1 MKRDAV
7 TDAPSTAGA
16 REVEQPSTA
25 RLVGLDLARGLA
37 VFGMYAVHVGPAPG
51 QDGVIGFLME
61 LAQGRSSALFAV
73 LAGFA
78 VALITGRR
86 TPKTGL
92 AGRQAVAK
100 VVIRAVILLA
110 LGTAL
115 TMTGTPV
122 VPILAFYGLFFL
134 LVLPLYRLGAKPL
147 ALIAAGWALVGPQL
161 LYVLK
166 PMVGDRTFPTVGQ
179 ADGLVS
185 LLFTG
190 GYPAL
195 TWVPFVIAGMAVA
208 RLDLTATAVRTR
220 LALTGVALAVTGYGG
235 SWLAL
240 RFVPGAAEA
249 VREAEG
255 GSGMSSMPSMSS
267 ASSMSSGSPGSDGI
281 FGDTPAGMLVAS
293 PHSEATLSIVGN
305 TGVAILVITVCLAA
319 MDAFPRLR
327 RLAGPVIAVGSMSL
341 TAYVFHILAIWL
353 LDTEELTLTGQ
364 ALYILLGFIVSI
376 TVLATI
382 WSRFFQRGPL
392 EWLMGRATQVARR
405 IRRGESAPGS
415 GAGAPYGTA
424 VRGAV
429 WGCGPRRHGGHR
441 PAHSLRG
448 LTGQFGNAQVPSS
461 DDVSAGRTE
470 PRSVARRSAAPR
482 SR

>member
-1 MKRDAV
+1 VIGPVSSLSGMTHHADSPLLPAEAASPAGERGK
-7 TDAPSTAGA
+7 PSTGA
-16 REVEQPSTA
+16 PVVG

-37 VFGMYAVHVGPAPG
+37 VFGMYAVHVGPAQG
-51 QDGVIGFLME
+51 QDGVIGLLME

-134 LVLPLYRLGAKPL
+134 LVLPLCRLGAKPL
-147 ALIAAGWALVGPQL
+147 AMIAAGWALVGPQL

-166 PMVGDRTFPTVGQ
+166 PVVGDRSFPTVGQ
-179 ADGLVS
+179 ADGIVS

-208 RLDLTATAVRTR
+208 RLDLAATAVRTR
-220 LALTGVALAVTGYGG
+220 LALTGVALAVTGYGS

-240 RFVPGAAEA
+240 RLVPGAAEA

-255 GSGMSSMPSMSS
+255 GMGMSSAPSGN
-267 ASSMSSGSPGSDGI
+267 AGV
-281 FGDTPAGMLVAS
+281 FGDTPAGLLLAS

-305 TGVAILVITVCLAA
+305 TGVAILVITACLAA

-341 TAYVFHILAIWL
+341 TAYVYHIVAIWL
-353 LDTEELTLTGQ
+353 LNTEEATVPR
-364 ALYILLGFIVSI
+364 LYILLGFIASV
-376 TVLATI
+376 TVLATA

-392 EWLMGRATQVARR
+392 EWLMGRATGIARR
-405 IRRGESAPGS
+405 M
-415 GAGAPYGTA
+415 
-424 VRGAV
+424 
-429 WGCGPRRHGGHR
+429 
-441 PAHSLRG
+441 
-448 LTGQFGNAQVPSS
+448 Q
-461 DDVSAGRTE
+461 
-470 PRSVARRSAAPR
+470 
-482 SR
+482 

>member
-1 MKRDAV
+1 MLGTVSRLSRMTHHPDTPLPTADAPSPASEHIEPP
-7 TDAPSTAGA
+7 TDAPG
-16 REVEQPSTA
+16 VG

-51 QDGVIGFLME
+51 QGVVIDSLME

-86 TPKTGL
+86 TPKTGR

-100 VVIRAVILLA
+100 VIIRAVILVA

-134 LVLPLYRLGAKPL
+134 LVLPLRRLGAKPL
-147 ALIAAGWALVGPQL
+147 ALIAAGWALTGPPL
-161 LYVLK
+161 LYLLK
-166 PMVGDRTFPTVGQ
+166 PVVGGRSFPTVGE

-185 LLFTG
+185 LFFTG

-208 RLDLTATAVRTR
+208 RLDLAATAVRIR
-220 LALTGVALAVTGYGG
+220 LALSGAALAVAGYGG

-240 RFVPGAAEA
+240 RLVPGAAAA
-249 VREAEG
+249 VREDEA
-255 GSGMSSMPSMSS
+255 GSAMASLPS
-267 ASSMSSGSPGSDGI
+267 ASSMASPSPGMAGV
-281 FGDTPAGMLVAS
+281 FGDSPAGLLVAS

-305 TGVAILVITVCLAA
+305 TGVAILVITACLAA

-327 RLAGPVIAVGSMSL
+327 RLARPVIAVGSMSL
-341 TAYVFHILAIWL
+341 TAYVYHIVAIWL
-353 LDTEELTLTGQ
+353 LDTGEATVQ
-364 ALYILLGFIVSI
+364 PLYVLLGFIATV
-376 TVLATI
+376 TVLATL

-392 EWLMGRATQVARR
+392 EWLMGRATGIAAR
-405 IRRGESAPGS
+405 
-415 GAGAPYGTA
+415 
-424 VRGAV
+424 V
-429 WGCGPRRHGGHR
+429 
-441 PAHSLRG
+441 
-448 LTGQFGNAQVPSS
+448 Q
-461 DDVSAGRTE
+461 
-470 PRSVARRSAAPR
+470 
-482 SR
+482 

>member
-1 MKRDAV
+1 MRQHADSPPA
-7 TDAPSTAGA
+7 DAPSPEHERGEPTPGA
-16 REVEQPSTA
+16 PGVS

-100 VVIRAVILLA
+100 VIIRAVILLA

-115 TMTGTPV
+115 TLTGTPV

-134 LVLPLYRLGAKPL
+134 LVLPLYRLGVKPL
-147 ALIAAGWALVGPQL
+147 ALIAVGWALVGPQL
-161 LYVLK
+161 LYALK
-166 PMVGDRTFPTVGQ
+166 PVVGGRAFLSYGQ
-179 ADGLVS
+179 ADGPVS
-185 LLFTG
+185 LFFTG

-208 RLDLTATAVRTR
+208 RCDLAATAVRIR

-235 SWLAL
+235 SWLAVRL
-240 RFVPGAAEA
+240 VPGASEA
-249 VREAEG
+249 VRKAEEG
-255 GSGMSSMPSMSS
+255 PGMSSM
-267 ASSMSSGSPGSDGI
+267 ASVSPDSIGI
-281 FGDTPAGMLVAS
+281 FGDTPAGMLAS
-293 PHSEATLSIVGN
+293 APHSEATLSILAA

-341 TAYVFHILAIWL
+341 TAYVYHIVAIWL
-353 LDTEELTLTGQ
+353 LDTEDTTGRR
-364 ALYILLGFIVSI
+364 LYILLGFIASV

-392 EWLMGRATQVARR
+392 EWLMGRATGIARR
-405 IRRGESAPGS
+405 I
-415 GAGAPYGTA
+415 
-424 VRGAV
+424 
-429 WGCGPRRHGGHR
+429 
-441 PAHSLRG
+441 
-448 LTGQFGNAQVPSS
+448 Q
-461 DDVSAGRTE
+461 
-470 PRSVARRSAAPR
+470 
-482 SR
+482 

>member
-1 MKRDAV
+1 MIGPVSSLRAMTQHADSPP
-7 TDAPSTAGA
+7 TDAPSPEHERGEPTPGMPG
-16 REVEQPSTA
+16 VG

-100 VVIRAVILLA
+100 VIIRAVILLA

-147 ALIAAGWALVGPQL
+147 ALIAAGWALIGPQL
-161 LYVLK
+161 LYALK
-166 PMVGDRTFPTVGQ
+166 PVVGDRVFLSYGQ

-185 LLFTG
+185 LFFTG

-195 TWVPFVIAGMAVA
+195 TWVPFVLAGMAVA
-208 RLDLTATAVRTR
+208 RCDLAATTVRIR

-240 RFVPGAAEA
+240 RLVPGAAEA
-249 VREAEG
+249 VRKAEE
-255 GSGMSSMPSMSS
+255 GSGMSSMSS
-267 ASSMSSGSPGSDGI
+267 VSPDSIGI
-281 FGDTPAGMLVAS
+281 FGDSPAGMLAAA
-293 PHSEATLSIVGN
+293 PHSEATLSIVGA
-305 TGVAILVITVCLAA
+305 TGVAILVITACLAA

-341 TAYVFHILAIWL
+341 TAYVYHIVAIWL
-353 LDTEELTLTGQ
+353 LNTEEATVQ
-364 ALYILLGFIVSI
+364 PLYILLGFIASV

-392 EWLMGRATQVARR
+392 EWLMGRATEMARR
-405 IRRGESAPGS
+405 
-415 GAGAPYGTA
+415 
-424 VRGAV
+424 V
-429 WGCGPRRHGGHR
+429 
-441 PAHSLRG
+441 
-448 LTGQFGNAQVPSS
+448 Q
-461 DDVSAGRTE
+461 
-470 PRSVARRSAAPR
+470 
-482 SR
+482 

>member
-1 MKRDAV
+1 MTGVARRRSRGRRSPEHERGEP
-7 TDAPSTAGA
+7 TPGAPG
-16 REVEQPSTA
+16 VG

-37 VFGMYAVHVGPAPG
+37 VFGMYAVHVGPAPN

-61 LAQGRSSALFAV
+61 PAQGRSSALFAV

-100 VVIRAVILLA
+100 VIIRAVILMA

-115 TMTGTPV
+115 TLTGTPV

-161 LYVLK
+161 PYALK
-166 PMVGDRTFPTVGQ
+166 PVCGGRVFLSYGQ
-179 ADGLVS
+179 ADGPVS
-185 LLFTG
+185 LFFTG

-208 RLDLTATAVRTR
+208 RCDLAATAVRIR

-240 RFVPGAAEA
+240 RLVPGAAEA
-249 VREAEG
+249 VRKAEE
-255 GSGMSSMPSMSS
+255 GSGMSSMSS
-267 ASSMSSGSPGSDGI
+267 VSPDSIGI
-281 FGDTPAGMLVAS
+281 FGDTPAGMLAS
-293 PHSEATLSIVGN
+293 APHSEATLSIAAA
-305 TGVAILVITVCLAA
+305 TGVAILVITACLAA

-327 RLAGPVIAVGSMSL
+327 RPAGPVIAVGSMSL
-341 TAYVFHILAIWL
+341 TAYVYHIVAIWL
-353 LDTEELTLTGQ
+353 LNTEEATVQ
-364 ALYILLGFIVSI
+364 PLYILLGFIVSV

-392 EWLMGRATQVARR
+392 EWLMGRATGIARR
-405 IRRGESAPGS
+405 
-415 GAGAPYGTA
+415 
-424 VRGAV
+424 V
-429 WGCGPRRHGGHR
+429 
-441 PAHSLRG
+441 
-448 LTGQFGNAQVPSS
+448 Q
-461 DDVSAGRTE
+461 
-470 PRSVARRSAAPR
+470 
-482 SR
+482 